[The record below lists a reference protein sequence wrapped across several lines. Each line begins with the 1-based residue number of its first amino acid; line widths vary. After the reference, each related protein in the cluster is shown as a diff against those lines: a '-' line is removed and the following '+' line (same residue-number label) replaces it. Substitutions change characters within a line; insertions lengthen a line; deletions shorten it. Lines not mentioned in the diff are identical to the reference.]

1 MIKKIIKY
9 PISILVLTI
18 ILFITI
24 IDISNKDKNF
34 SNFENR
40 SLAQRPVFY
49 LDDFLKGRF
58 SKDYE
63 RYINDQFVFRDTWI
77 DLKSRSEYLL
87 GKIENNNIIYGK
99 DNFLFEKYEKVDEE
113 NLAKNIDSVLG
124 FIKKIPNNN
133 VNFMIIPSSYTIY
146 KDYLP

>member
-49 LDDFLKGRF
+49 FDDFLKGRF
-58 SKDYE
+58 SKDY
-63 RYINDQFVFRDTWI
+63 
-77 DLKSRSEYLL
+77 
-87 GKIENNNIIYGK
+87 
-99 DNFLFEKYEKVDEE
+99 
-113 NLAKNIDSVLG
+113 
-124 FIKKIPNNN
+124 
-133 VNFMIIPSSYTIY
+133 
-146 KDYLP
+146 